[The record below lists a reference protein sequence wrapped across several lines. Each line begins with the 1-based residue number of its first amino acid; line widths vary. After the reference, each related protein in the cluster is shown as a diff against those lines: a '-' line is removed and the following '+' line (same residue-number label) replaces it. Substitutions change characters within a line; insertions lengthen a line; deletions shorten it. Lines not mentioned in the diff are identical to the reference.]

1 MNRSGD
7 AVPLGRAVSG
17 NYVVVSLSGGKG
29 FTRKL
34 GSMGLYPN
42 AELRVISSGR
52 SGPVRI
58 SVKGVQF
65 GLGRGMAGRITSIRG
80 EDAKLV
86 ARIEELTSIDE
97 EASIVGEL
105 GIGINP
111 EARVTGNMLED
122 EKAVGTVHVAFG
134 NNIEMG
140 GKNSSRTHRDFHMLR
155 PNLTIEFEDGQT
167 REIIRDGRLLD

>member
-65 GLGRGMAGRITSIRG
+65 GLGRGMAGRIMVVPAVEQQERYKKSYTLEEYREGQRG
-80 EDAKLV
+80 
-86 ARIEELTSIDE
+86 RIIEIQ
-97 EASIVGEL
+97 GE
-105 GIGINP
+105 GSFKKRI
-111 EARVTGNMLED
+111 
-122 EKAVGTVHVAFG
+122 
-134 NNIEMG
+134 IEMG
-140 GKNSSRTHRDFHMLR
+140 FVKGAEVYVEKYAPLRD
-155 PNLTIEFEDGQT
+155 PIEFVVKGYHVGLRRDEA
-167 REIIRDGRLLD
+167 RKIIMTEPQ